1 MKYLKLTLVA
11 LFCFLTFSLNVEAK
25 EKTTLYF
32 FHGDGC
38 PHCAQEEVFLDEIK
52 DKYKDDLK
60 IKEYEVWYNFSNQR
74 LMEKVADALNTKAS
88 GVPFTVIGKHFFEG
102 YSDVNKKDIEDTIKK
117 VIDNP
122 EEDIVSQV
130 KNNKKVNITS
140 QKSKNSSDK
149 IINVPLIGKVNVL
162 KVSIPIAAILIGLV
176 DGFNPCAMW
185 VLLFLIST
193 LIGMKDRKKMWIL
206 GGTFLLTSALM
217 YLIIMFSIFKITTT
231 ISTSILLR
239 NIIAIVAILGGG
251 INLYNY
257 LKSRK
262 KDSGCEVVDDKKR
275 KQIFSKI
282 KKFTSEK
289 SLLLALLGV
298 ITLAISVN
306 IIELACSAGLP
317 LVFTEI
323 LSINEVSTI
332 MSFIYTLIY
341 ILFFLLDDLIIFIIA
356 MTTMKLTGISTKY
369 SKYSHLIGGVLLLII
384 GILLIIKPEWLMFN
398 FS

>member
-1 MKYLKLTLVA
+1 MKYFKLILVA

-25 EKTTLYF
+25 EKATLYF

-38 PHCAQEEVFLDEIK
+38 PHCAQEEIFLDEIK

-74 LMEKVADALNTKAS
+74 LMEKVASALNTEAS

-102 YSDVNKKDIEDTIKK
+102 YSDANKNEIEDTIKK
-117 VIDNP
+117 VIETP

-130 KNNKKVNITS
+130 KNNKKVNITNKKE
-140 QKSKNSSDK
+140 KSNSDK
-149 IINVPLIGKVNVL
+149 IINVPIIGKVNVL

-217 YLIIMFSIFKITTT
+217 YLVIMFSIFKITTT

-251 INLYNY
+251 INLYSY
-257 LKSRK
+257 QKSRK

-282 KKFTSEK
+282 KKFTKEK

-323 LSINEVSTI
+323 LSINKVSTI
-332 MSFIYTLIY
+332 MSLIYTLIY

-369 SKYSHLIGGVLLLII
+369 SEYSHLIGGVLLLII
-384 GILLIIKPEWLMFN
+384 GLLLIIKPEWLMFN

>member
-239 NIIAIVAILGGG
+239 NIIALVAILGGG

-323 LSINEVSTI
+323 LSINKVSTI
-332 MSFIYTLIY
+332 MSLIYTLIY

>member
-25 EKTTLYF
+25 EKATLYF

-38 PHCAQEEVFLDEIK
+38 PHCAQEEIFLDEIK

-74 LMEKVADALNTKAS
+74 LMEKVASTLNTEAS

-102 YSDVNKKDIEDTIKK
+102 YSDANKGEIEDTIKQ
-117 VIDNP
+117 VIETP
-122 EEDIVSQV
+122 EEDVVSQI
-130 KNNKKVNITS
+130 KDNKEVNITNKKE
-140 QKSKNSSDK
+140 KSNSDK
-149 IINVPLIGKVNVL
+149 IINVPIIGKVNVL

-217 YLIIMFSIFKITTT
+217 YLVIMFSIFKITTT

-239 NIIAIVAILGGG
+239 NIIALVAILGGG
-251 INLYNY
+251 INLYSY

-282 KKFTSEK
+282 KKFTKEK

-323 LSINEVSTI
+323 LSINKVSTI
-332 MSFIYTLIY
+332 MSLIYTLIY

-384 GILLIIKPEWLMFN
+384 GLLLIIKPEWLMFN

>member
-25 EKTTLYF
+25 EKATLYF

-38 PHCAQEEVFLDEIK
+38 PHCAQEEIFLDEIK

-74 LMEKVADALNTKAS
+74 LMEKVASALNTEAS

-102 YSDVNKKDIEDTIKK
+102 YSDANKGEIEDTIKQ
-117 VIDNP
+117 VIETP
-122 EEDIVSQV
+122 EEDVVSQI
-130 KNNKKVNITS
+130 KNNKKVNITN
-140 QKSKNSSDK
+140 QKEKNNSDK

-217 YLIIMFSIFKITTT
+217 YLVIMFSIFKITTT

-239 NIIAIVAILGGG
+239 NIIALVAILGGG
-251 INLYNY
+251 INLYSY
-257 LKSRK
+257 QKSRK

-282 KKFTSEK
+282 KKFTKEK

-323 LSINEVSTI
+323 LSINKVSTI
-332 MSFIYTLIY
+332 MSLIYTLIY

-384 GILLIIKPEWLMFN
+384 GLLLIIKPEWLMFN

>member
-1 MKYLKLTLVA
+1 M
-11 LFCFLTFSLNVEAK
+11 FLNTIFKCRSK
-25 EKTTLYF
+25 RKSKII
-32 FHGDGC
+32 C

-52 DKYKDDLK
+52 DKYKDDLE

-74 LMEKVADALNTKAS
+74 LMEKVADALNTEAS
-88 GVPFTVIGKHFFEG
+88 GVPFTVIGSHFFEG
-102 YSDVNKKDIEDTIKK
+102 YSDANKSSMEDTIKEAIANNEK
-117 VIDNP
+117 
-122 EEDIVSQV
+122 DIVS
-130 KNNKKVNITS
+130 KIKDGKSINLTNKK
-140 QKSKNSSDK
+140 KNSNSSK
-149 IINVPLIGKVNVL
+149 IINVPLIGKVNIM
-162 KVSIPIAAILIGLV
+162 KVSIPIAAIIIGLV

-239 NIIAIVAILGGG
+239 NIIALVAIIGGG
-251 INLYNY
+251 INLYSY
-257 LKSRK
+257 IKSIK

-282 KKFTSEK
+282 KKFTAEK
-289 SLLLALLGV
+289 SLLLALVGV

-317 LVFTEI
+317 LVFTE
-323 LSINEVSTI
+323 LLTINKVSSF
-332 MSFIYTLIY
+332 MSFMYTLIY
-341 ILFFLLDDLIIFIIA
+341 IFFFLIDDLTIFIIA
-356 MTTMKLTGISTKY
+356 MVTMKLTGISTKY

-384 GILLIIKPEWLMFN
+384 GLLLIIKPEWLMFN